1 MKAKDKAWQLY
12 SNYFD
17 IVEGG
22 EQLGQ
27 LAVVHLKAVNAALYC
42 VDEAIS
48 NAPSDIM
55 QDFEGTGEYYSVK
68 AYYMHVKNE
77 LLKLNKHEAKGNVQ
91 PNNWWTKVATAQVPR
106 YGW

>member
-17 IVEGG
+17 IVENG

-27 LAVVHLKAVNAALYC
+27 LALVHIKAVNAALHA
-42 VDEAIS
+42 VDEALTY
-48 NAPSDIM
+48 APDDIVN
-55 QDFEGTGEYYSVK
+55 DFDGTGEYYSVK

-77 LLKLNKHEAKGNVQ
+77 LLKLSKYDTERIAAAEH
-91 PNNWWTKVATAQVPR
+91 
-106 YGW
+106 

>member
-22 EQLGQ
+22 EQHGQ
-27 LAVVHLKAVNAALYC
+27 LALVHIKALNAALHA
-42 VDEAIS
+42 VDEALTY
-48 NAPSDIM
+48 APDDIVN
-55 QDFEGTGEYYSVK
+55 DFDGTGEYYSVK

-77 LLKLNKHEAKGNVQ
+77 LLKLSKHEAKGNVQ
-91 PNNWWTKVATAQVPR
+91 SND
-106 YGW
+106 

>member
-27 LAVVHLKAVNAALYC
+27 LATVHLKAVNAALYC

-77 LLKLNKHEAKGNVQ
+77 LLKLNNPK
-91 PNNWWTKVATAQVPR
+91 TKIE
-106 YGW
+106 

>member
-27 LAVVHLKAVNAALYC
+27 LALVHIKAVNAALHA
-42 VDEAIS
+42 VDEALTY
-48 NAPSDIM
+48 APDDIVN
-55 QDFEGTGEYYSVK
+55 DFEGTGEYYSVK
-68 AYYMHVKNE
+68 AYYMHVKSE
-77 LLKLNKHEAKGNVQ
+77 LLKLNKYEAKGDAKPDQ
-91 PNNWWTKVATAQVPR
+91 
-106 YGW
+106 

>member
-22 EQLGQ
+22 EQYGQ
-27 LAVVHLKAVNAALYC
+27 LALVHLKAVNAALHA
-42 VDEAIS
+42 VDEALAY
-48 NAPSDIM
+48 APDDIVN
-55 QDFEGTGEYYSVK
+55 DFEGTGEYYSVK

-77 LLKLNKHEAKGNVQ
+77 LLKLNKYDAKRNEQ
-91 PNNWWTKVATAQVPR
+91 HDQ
-106 YGW
+106 